1 MEKQEPGIAKSSDKG
16 GRKMNRPKCVSI
28 FFLLLVGTV
37 LGVFSGEGCSE
48 NRLLSPK
55 ETIRDQLFSIS
66 ATGSTTL
73 LDVEKQFGF
82 SSPITTRPPTIT
94 DPLWWFVYEHQGLL
108 VELGTNTDKPVFRL
122 EQAIRSDFY
131 YIGYFKVL
139 TPKEARAGDEY
150 STYCVP
156 TIGQVPL
163 NRYSKFLRE
172 YDMRKPISIR
182 GLEIALDLNEPVN
195 IEGPAFI
202 DPMWTFF
209 YNVSNC
215 TIRLYGKPL
224 RKDIES
230 EAAKQYLKE
239 YQDMLIDPDMAD
251 NITAYD
257 LFAATQHREDVRF
270 TGYWTVGCSTFLD
283 RVKEK
288 FHLQ

>member
-1 MEKQEPGIAKSSDKG
+1 MLSQEA
-16 GRKMNRPKCVSI
+16 
-28 FFLLLVGTV
+28 
-37 LGVFSGEGCSE
+37 CSK
-48 NRLLSPK
+48 NKRLSAK
-55 ETIRDQLFSIS
+55 ETIIDQLFSTSCINI
-66 ATGSTTL
+66 TL
-73 LDVEKQFGF
+73 VEVEKQLGL
-82 SSPITTRPPTIT
+82 SSPIKMKSPTVT

-108 VELGTNTDKPVFRL
+108 VELGTNTDKPVFTL

-139 TPKEARAGDEY
+139 TPEEVQARDEY

-163 NRYSKFLRE
+163 NRYSTFLRE
-172 YDMRKPISIR
+172 YDMRNPISMR
-182 GLEIALDLNEPVN
+182 GLEIALDLDEPVN

-202 DPMWTFF
+202 DPMWRF
-209 YNVSNC
+209 YHRVSHC
-215 TIRLYGKPL
+215 TIRLYGNPL
-224 RKDIES
+224 CKDIES

-251 NITAYD
+251 NIRVYD
-257 LFAATQHREDVRF
+257 LFAATQHREDVRS